1 MKKALLCSAILIA
14 GMFTSNAQGL
24 ENIIVERYY
33 ISNANDASVNSVG
46 GVLPVG
52 SVTYRV
58 YVDMLP
64 DYVLQSVYGDPNHE
78 LKIETSTLFFNNED
92 RGAVHPTMSFNFLD
106 DNTVM
111 LDSWLSVG
119 AACNGRFGV
128 LKTADDGVGT
138 VVNVDGVLQNNDP
151 LMGIPLTQQ
160 DGILLAATAPEPVI
174 TVGIGNDITVF
185 DAQNDGTNGP
195 LFSTFNGAWASVNGS
210 SGPDAA
216 TNQVLIAQITT
227 DGTFSF
233 ELNLQI
239 RNQTTLAVE
248 NYVASAATGNEIEF
262 PALNYNSDSTTS
274 VIQIEAV
281 APSFSV
287 YPNPA
292 NETIT
297 LVTALQG
304 KTYQGS
310 YKVYDILGNMVMTG
324 STGSVSGTG
333 KHQLQISELN
343 SGIYFIEMNFDGQ
356 VSTRKFIKK

>member
-1 MKKALLCSAILIA
+1 MKKTLLCSAILFA
-14 GMFTSNAQGL
+14 GMLSVNAQGL
-24 ENIIVERYY
+24 ENIIVEKYY

-64 DYVLQSVYGDPNHE
+64 DYVVQSIYGDPNHE
-78 LKIETSTLFFNNED
+78 LRIETSTLFFNNED
-92 RGAVHPTMSFNFLD
+92 RGAVHPTMGFNFLD

-138 VVNVDGVLQNNDP
+138 IVNTDGVLQNNDP

-210 SGPDAA
+210 AGPDPA

-233 ELNLQI
+233 NLNIQI
-239 RNQTTLAVE
+239 RNQTTFAVE

-274 VIQIEAV
+274 IVQVVTETPA
-281 APSFSV
+281 FSV

-292 NETIT
+292 IEVIS
-297 LVTALQG
+297 LVTSMHG
-304 KTYQGS
+304 KTYQGN
-310 YKVYDILGNMVMTG
+310 YKVFDILGNMVLNG
-324 STGSVSGTG
+324 STGLVSGTN
-333 KHQLQISELN
+333 KHQVQISNLN
-343 SGIYFIEMNFDGQ
+343 SGIYFIEMDFNGAKT
-356 VSTRKFIKK
+356 SRKFIKQ